1 MANPIEAPNASKG
14 DLVHALAKAGL
25 SAIPILGGPAAE
37 LFQLVIQPPLERRRS
52 EWMAAIGEK
61 LQELEDRGAR
71 LEDLAK
77 NEEFISAVMHA
88 SNIALR
94 THQQEKLEALR
105 NAVLNVAVGQ
115 APDDAL
121 QHMFFR
127 WIESL
132 SPLHLRVLKLFQ
144 APTSQ
149 LGLSMS
155 GLNSV
160 LEHNMPELRGKRH
173 IYDQVWKDLWLSR
186 DLCGIQ
192 SFGRLNAWVRP
203 GVGGQVFELAADQVA
218 HGDQAVVSGVAA
230 SAGFGGLDQAVHRFD
245 KAVG

>member
-1 MANPIEAPNASKG
+1 MTNPIEAPNASKG
-14 DLVHALAKAGL
+14 DIVHALAKAGL

-37 LFQLVIQPPLERRRS
+37 LFQLVIQPPLERRRA

-61 LQELEDRGAR
+61 LQELEDRGVP
-71 LEDLAK
+71 LDDLAK

-88 SNIALR
+88 SNMALR

-149 LGLSMS
+149 SGLSMG

-173 IYDQVWKDLWLSR
+173 IYDQVWKDLYSSGLVNTENLHVTMSGNGLTAKR
-186 DLCGIQ
+186 T
-192 SFGRLNAWVRP
+192 S
-203 GVGGQVFELAADQVA
+203 ELGDAFIAFIAEPAMAAA
-218 HGDQAVVSGVAA
+218 
-230 SAGFGGLDQAVHRFD
+230 R
-245 KAVG
+245 